1 MKQTMKKCL
10 TLLLALALLFTMA
23 VPAAAATPDDKTIT
37 FTDVAQGDTVKAY
50 KLVGYNADY
59 TEYAYHADFKG
70 FIDTHIPTASSTED
84 KLKNLSS
91 TEMAAFLAW
100 YVNAC
105 QIPGA
110 IGGHALPA
118 ASATATADTSNQ
130 AKLTLEPGYY
140 VVLGSTTATNDRTY
154 QLTSVFVQVKNDEA
168 KVIAGDGKT
177 EITNGKVQL
186 KHTTGPIISMSV
198 KDDNGTPAAWKGAA
212 AGQVGEVLDF
222 YIHLELPNYNN
233 DNVYMTKLELTD
245 TMHGLKYEEGS
256 AKLTTTAP
264 YGETGA
270 VEKTTGLTSTPG
282 TYDANGNQTVTFNVD
297 YHEIKTIGAPVS
309 AYIHFKAKVMP
320 EAAAAGKTATAE
332 TKLDYTFSLE
342 PTKTKTTAATTAT
355 VYTYAFSLAKLSD
368 EGDGA
373 TDFKPLTNA
382 GFTLYSDAG
391 MANAV
396 SMIKETVGGETYYRP
411 ATAAEI
417 TAGTGIVTELLAD
430 MGADKNTLLVRGLD
444 AATYYL
450 KETKV
455 PSGYYAPKGG
465 FKVQLT
471 GDRDVETLNGNLAA
485 APASSF
491 TATNT
496 IDNVLLNGTASVNGT
511 EQNRLDAS
519 LKNSSTPVLPTT
531 GGVGTVMFTVVG
543 LLCMGAALWFFLFAR
558 RRRKD
563 EQEQG

>member
-23 VPAAAATPDDKTIT
+23 VPAAAAPATYEKAIT

-154 QLTSVFVQVKNDEA
+154 QLTSVFVQVKNGEA

-355 VYTYAFSLAKLSD
+355 VYTYAFSLAKTSD
-368 EGDGA
+368 EDIEGSTGK
-373 TDFKPLTNA
+373 KPLTNA

-396 SMIKETVGGETYYRP
+396 SMIKENRWRRDLLSSR
-411 ATAAEI
+411 
-417 TAGTGIVTELLAD
+417 TG
-430 MGADKNTLLVRGLD
+430 R
-444 AATYYL
+444 
-450 KETKV
+450 
-455 PSGYYAPKGG
+455 
-465 FKVQLT
+465 
-471 GDRDVETLNGNLAA
+471 
-485 APASSF
+485 
-491 TATNT
+491 
-496 IDNVLLNGTASVNGT
+496 
-511 EQNRLDAS
+511 
-519 LKNSSTPVLPTT
+519 
-531 GGVGTVMFTVVG
+531 
-543 LLCMGAALWFFLFAR
+543 
-558 RRRKD
+558 
-563 EQEQG
+563 

>member
-23 VPAAAATPDDKTIT
+23 VPAAAAPATYNKEIT

-105 QIPGA
+105 QIPSA

-140 VVLGSTTATNDRTY
+140 VVLGSTNTTNDRTY

-168 KVIAGDGKT
+168 KVIAGDRKT
-177 EITNGKVQL
+177 EITDGKVQL

-198 KDDNGTPAAWKGAA
+198 KDDKGAPAAWKGAA

-355 VYTYAFSLAKLSD
+355 VYTYAFSLAKTSD
-368 EGDGA
+368 EDIEGG
-373 TDFKPLTNA
+373 TGKKPLTNA
-382 GFTLYSDAG
+382 GFTLYTDNT
-391 MANAV
+391 MTTP
-396 SMIKETVGGETYYRP
+396 IKMVKVDVTGTTEAYYRP

-417 TAGTGIVTELLAD
+417 AANTGIVTEMAAD
-430 MGADKNTLLVRGLD
+430 LGADQNTLLVRGLN
-444 AATYYL
+444 ATTYYL

-465 FKVQLT
+465 FAVQLT
-471 GDRDVETLNGNLAA
+471 GEREAVSEALNGKLAA
-485 APASSF
+485 ASSF
-491 TATNT
+491 TAQNT
-496 IDNVLLNGTASVNGT
+496 VDGALVGTATVNA
-511 EQNRLDAS
+511 NLLDAS